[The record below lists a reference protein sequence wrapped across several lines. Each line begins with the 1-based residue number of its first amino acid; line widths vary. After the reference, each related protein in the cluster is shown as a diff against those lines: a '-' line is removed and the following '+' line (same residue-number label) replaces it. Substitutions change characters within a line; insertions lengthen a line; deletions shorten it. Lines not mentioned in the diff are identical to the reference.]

1 MPGTGGT
8 ARGCEG
14 LRGAVRGP
22 SSHTCQGALR
32 GLAARTAPCPGFIR
46 QPVCRRAMQNG
57 LSRWSGPQDG
67 HKAPLHPH
75 GGHGD
80 AMAWPCPR
88 SPPVAALTPQA
99 PASGAW
105 LEGGE
110 AVQAGLLRRD
120 QGSLVPSTCEV
131 TARGPQSAPGRGP
144 RRAPPAGTLTSDSQ
158 PPGPSAARWPQPAGQ
173 HDGGS
178 EERGLMIPSAVT
190 AEGVTAPQPWG
201 KKPGKCPLK
210 PEVFLVLL
218 TQSLRTQGSRRGSG
232 PGRAWCRPRG
242 SPCSPGPR

>member
-1 MPGTGGT
+1 MPGRPPRAGRPDRPLPRLHPAAGLQTCDAERAQQVEWSTGR
-8 ARGCEG
+8 AQS
-14 LRGAVRGP
+14 P
-22 SSHTCQGALR
+22 S
-32 GLAARTAPCPGFIR
+32 PP
-46 QPVCRRAMQNG
+46 
-57 LSRWSGPQDG
+57 SRWSWRCYGMAVSPKSTCG
-67 HKAPLHPH
+67 SPNAP
-75 GGHGD
+75 G
-80 AMAWPCPR
+80 
-88 SPPVAALTPQA
+88 PQA

-158 PPGPSAARWPQPAGQ
+158 PPGPSATRWPQPAGQ
-173 HDGGS
+173 RDGGS
-178 EERGLMIPSAVT
+178 EGRGLMIPSAVT
-190 AEGVTAPQPWG
+190 AEGVTVPQPWG

-242 SPCSPGPR
+242 SRCSPGPRGGCVRDMQMPATRAS